1 MSDKERGLRHNTGK
15 PQLSLVLEARLAL
28 EGCARAFMYGL
39 SKYFRGNWRKGF
51 DHTQVS
57 DSALRHLVAYQAGEN
72 IDKESGLHHVDM
84 ALCNM
89 LMLAEMYHG
98 YKQLDD
104 RPIIEG
110 VPNPLMNKP
119 EKKAKA
125 KSSSWVAKQARTRK
139 SNVK

>member
-1 MSDKERGLRHNTGK
+1 MTDKDKGTRHNIGK

-39 SKYFRGNWRKGF
+39 KKYYRGNWRKGF

-57 DSALRHLVAYQAGEN
+57 DSALRHLSAYQAGEN
-72 IDKESGLHHVDM
+72 KDPESGLDHIDM

-110 VPNPLMNKP
+110 AANPLVNKP
-119 EKKAKA
+119 EKKAK
-125 KSSSWVAKQARTRK
+125 KKPSSWVAQRK
-139 SNVK
+139 RNVK